1 MSTFAVVD
9 IETTG
14 GNFHQDRIIEVA
26 VVIHNGV
33 RVVAEY
39 TSLVNPEKP
48 IQPFISRL
56 TGISNKMVKSAPTF
70 EDIAE
75 ELADVLKGH
84 VFVAHNVRFDY
95 GFIKASFKRAGISY
109 RAPHFCTVELSR
121 EIFPGHPSYSLGKL
135 SKSMGISVAHR
146 HRAFGDAAATA
157 ELLGRMVAVNPE
169 RIRNAAWGDELD
181 RAHVPAQLNKDVL
194 DRLPEE
200 LGVYALLDEEG
211 RTLFCSKAKNIRQS
225 VIAHFKVPLE
235 EQTNALTAFVADV
248 EYHLTGNEAIAAML
262 EQKII
267 IDKQPRFNKPI
278 RKPNYKY
285 GIIREYDE
293 SGYLNLKVIHLQHTD
308 APVLSKFSSLQKA
321 EKWLSHIHQKL
332 QGSQVLKSASTP
344 EVYNRY
350 CEDFIRQSGYPLE
363 NCCIVDEGRKENEK
377 ALIWIEAFQ
386 CVGFSY
392 SDGAFSDFN
401 VLYTRNG
408 IVKADETPELK
419 RILMQYIRKRRNRIK
434 VLPLSQ
440 QEDTGDI

>member
-33 RVVAEY
+33 QVVAEY

-56 TGISNKMVKSAPTF
+56 TGISNKMVKDAPTF

-95 GFIKASFKRAGISY
+95 GFIKASFKRVGISY

-121 EIFPGHPSYSLGKL
+121 EIFPGYPSYSLGKL
-135 SKSMGISVAHR
+135 SRSMGISVAHR

-157 ELLGRMVAVNPE
+157 ELLSRMVAENPE

-181 RAHVPAQLNKDVL
+181 RAHVPAQLNKDIL

-200 LGVYALLDEEG
+200 MGVYALLDEEG
-211 RTLFCSKAKNIRQS
+211 RTLFCSKARNIRQS
-225 VIAHFKVPLE
+225 VIAHFKTPFE

-278 RKPNYKY
+278 RKPHYKY

-293 SGYLNLKVIHLQHTD
+293 SGYLNLKIINLQQTD
-308 APVLSKFSSLQKA
+308 LPVLSKFSSLQKA

-332 QGSQVLKSASTP
+332 QGSQVLKSVSDP
-344 EVYNRY
+344 DIYNRY

-363 NCCIVDEGRKENEK
+363 NCCVVDEGRNEGEK

-392 SDGAFSDFN
+392 YDGVFSDSN
-401 VLYTRNG
+401 TLYMHNG
-408 IVKADETPELK
+408 IVRAEETPELK

-434 VLPLSQ
+434 VLPISHNA
-440 QEDTGDI
+440 